1 MPENL
6 FKYEKTCCQHGPT
19 TKFGGQWPAR
29 AGKPQARDPPPRR
42 KQKILFDQEL
52 KLVASPTKKAT
63 KNPVCSD
70 CKEEVF
76 LNII

>member
-29 AGKPQARDPPPRR
+29 AGKPQARDPPRR

-70 CKEEVF
+70 YKEEVLF